1 MRRPVRHVSH
11 SSIPTVN
18 LLSPWVFDAIATRR
32 LRQRFAAA
40 AALLVILVGAGWTV
54 QHMRV
59 GDEREVLVAKQ
70 AETTRLTL
78 KTQELE
84 PVQMFIATVDQQMV
98 TVKEAME
105 GELYMSRVLTGLQL
119 AAREGADVETLAI
132 TLPPPV
138 VPVTAPAPAEGEDAA
153 PAPPEVPVVSPCPG
167 PDPFNTRVVVGCV
180 ELTGS
185 AASRAIVGD
194 FVIRL
199 GNDAL
204 FVEPFISTTTSDGD
218 DVLFTGSVGLSTKA
232 YTSRYAAIKDLL
244 KQGGGR

>member
-1 MRRPVRHVSH
+1 MRRPVRHVAHTSV
-11 SSIPTVN
+11 PTVN

-54 QHMRV
+54 QHMRI

-84 PVQMFIATVDQQMV
+84 PVQTFIATVDQQIV
-98 TVKEAME
+98 TVQQAMK

-153 PAPPEVPVVSPCPG
+153 PVAPEVPVVSPCPG

-204 FVEPFISTTTSDGD
+204 FVEPFISTTTSDGAE
-218 DVLFTGSVGLSTKA
+218 VLFTGSVGLSTKA
-232 YTSRYAAIKDLL
+232 YTSRYAAMKGLL
-244 KQGGGR
+244 KGAGQ

>member
-1 MRRPVRHVSH
+1 MRRPVRHVAH
-11 SSIPTVN
+11 TPVPTVN
-18 LLSPWVFDAIATRR
+18 LLSPWVFDAIATRH

-40 AALLVILVGAGWTV
+40 AALLVLLVGAGWWV
-54 QHMRV
+54 QHVRV
-59 GDEREVLVAKQ
+59 GDEREVLVAEQ

-78 KTQELE
+78 KTNELE
-84 PVQMFIATVDQQMV
+84 PVRTFVSTVEQQIV
-98 TVKEAME
+98 TVQQAMK

-138 VPVTAPAPAEGEDAA
+138 VPVTAPVPAEGEDAA
-153 PAPPEVPVVSPCPG
+153 PVAPEVPVVSPCPG

-204 FVEPFISTTTSDGD
+204 FVEPFISTTTSDGAE
-218 DVLFTGSVGLSTKA
+218 VSFTGSVGLSTKA
-232 YTSRYAAIKDLL
+232 YTSRYAAIKNLL
-244 KQGGGR
+244 KQEAGR

>member
-1 MRRPVRHVSH
+1 MRRPVRHVAH
-11 SSIPTVN
+11 TPVPTVN

-32 LRQRFAAA
+32 LRQRFVA
-40 AALLVILVGAGWTV
+40 AALLLVLLVAAGWAV
-54 QHMRV
+54 QHMRI
-59 GDEREVLVAKQ
+59 GDEREVLVAEQ
-70 AETTRLTL
+70 AETARLTM

-84 PVQMFIATVDQQMV
+84 PVQTFITTVDQQLV
-98 TVKEAME
+98 TVREAMK

-119 AAREGADVETLAI
+119 AAREGADVETLSI

-138 VPVTAPAPAEGEDAA
+138 APVTAPAPTDGGESTV
-153 PAPPEVPVVSPCPG
+153 PALPEVPVVSPCPG

-199 GNDAL
+199 GHDAL
-204 FVEPFISTTTSDGD
+204 FVEPFISTTTSDGAE
-218 DVLFTGSVGLSTKA
+218 VLFTGSVGLSTKA
-232 YTSRYAAIKDLL
+232 YTSRYAAIKSLL
-244 KQGGGR
+244 RGAGR